1 VASGEGVCLLRL
13 GKSVQLRVCAG
24 LGLVLVV
31 ETEKTL
37 RWTYERLHVS
47 IFKEVIVFVVFGS
60 EDTYSQAGTGQK
72 SIPRGHGSRRRI
84 HSIGEF
90 QRDLSPEERE
100 DLDSQLA
107 TGRKSIP

>member
-1 VASGEGVCLLRL
+1 M
-13 GKSVQLRVCAG
+13 
-24 LGLVLVV
+24 LVV
-31 ETEKTL
+31 ESEKSL

-47 IFKEVIVFVVFGS
+47 IFKEIIDLVFFGR
-60 EDTYSQAGTGQK
+60 EELDLQAGTGQK